1 MPVVTLDK
9 ADLYDSLGRQ
19 YTKDEFDQL
28 CFEFGIELEEDSDEE
43 PVVLGA
49 DGKPERPT
57 IKIDIPANRYDLLC
71 LEGITRALNIFLERA
86 TVPDYKLVDP
96 PAGVARHVMT
106 VAPETAQ
113 IRPYAAAAVLRGVKF
128 DKRRYDSFIQLQDK
142 LHMNLCR
149 ARSLVAIGTHDLST
163 VRGPFRY
170 EARRPGDI
178 RFVPLNQTQE
188 MDGRQLMEFY
198 AEHRTLSRFLPLI
211 RDSPVYPVI
220 YDSDDTVLSLPPIIN
235 GDRSKITL
243 DTTDVFIESTATDR
257 TKLEIVI
264 NIMTSMFSQYCTQ
277 PFTVEPVEIRSDH
290 NGCSR
295 TTPGVRPREHAVEV
309 AYVNSCTGL
318 SQSAST
324 MCAQLGKMS
333 MVARAVSEEQLL
345 VDVPCTRA
353 DILHQCDIMEDVAI
367 AYGYNNLPKTF
378 PDKSATVG
386 QPLRLNKL
394 ADILRREAAMAGFTE
409 VMPLI
414 LCSRDENYAWLR
426 RQDDGRAVH
435 LANPKTQ
442 EYQVARTSLLPGCLK
457 TVKENRRHAL
467 PIKVFEAAD
476 VVFKDTKLERGAKN
490 RRMFCAVI
498 AAHASNFEV
507 VHGLLDRLML
517 MLGVKRATPA
527 SAAGAAAVVAKGS
540 TAQNDP
546 HEGYWIAEDDDP
558 TFFTGRCASIHLRDD
573 AGETHRIGTLGIVHP
588 EVMDRFEIP
597 LVASALEFDIERF
610 L

>member
-1 MPVVTLDK
+1 MPIVTLDK
-9 ADLYDSLGRQ
+9 ADLYDSLGKQ

-28 CFEFGIELEEDSDEE
+28 CFEFGIELEEDSDDE
-43 PVVLGA
+43 PPILTA
-49 DGKPERPT
+49 DGTPERAT

-71 LEGITRALNIFLERA
+71 LEGITRALNIFLSRA
-86 TVPDYKLVDP
+86 TVPNYRLVDP
-96 PAGVARHVMT
+96 PNGEKHVLT
-106 VAPETAQ
+106 ILPETAQ
-113 IRPYAAAAVLRGVKF
+113 IRPYAAAAVLRGIKF

-163 VRGPFRY
+163 VKGPFTY
-170 EARRPGDI
+170 EARRPEDI
-178 RFVPLNQTQE
+178 KFVPLNQTEE
-188 MDGRQLMEFY
+188 MDGRRLMEFY
-198 AEHRTLSRFLPLI
+198 AEHRTLSRFLPLV

-220 YDSDDTVLSLPPIIN
+220 YDSEGRVCSLPPIIN
-235 GDRSKITL
+235 GDHSKIKL
-243 DTTDVFIESTATDR
+243 ETTDVLIECTATDR

-264 NIMTSMFSQYCTQ
+264 NIMTSMFSQYCAE
-277 PFTVEPVEIRSDH
+277 PFTIEPVEIRSEH

-295 TTPGVRPREHAVEV
+295 VTPDVTPRRHAVEV
-309 AYVNSCTGL
+309 DYVNSCTGL
-318 SQSAST
+318 QQSAET
-324 MCAQLGKMS
+324 MCEQLAKMS
-333 MVARAVSEEQLL
+333 MSAEVVSKDELAVH
-345 VDVPCTRA
+345 VPCTRA

-378 PDKSATVG
+378 PDRSATVG

-414 LCSRDENYAWLR
+414 LCSRDENYTWLR
-426 RQDDGRAVH
+426 KDDDGRAVH

-467 PIKVFEAAD
+467 PIKVFEASD
-476 VVFKDTKLERGAKN
+476 VVLKDVSLERGAAN
-490 RRMFCAVI
+490 RRMFCALV
-498 AAHASNFEV
+498 AGQASNFQL

-517 MLGVKRATPA
+517 MLGIKRISSST
-527 SAAGAAAVVAKGS
+527 STVGQNS

-546 HEGYWIAEDDDP
+546 KEGYWIEECTDDG
-558 TFFTGRCASIHLRDD
+558 TFFNGRCASIHLKDD
-573 AGETHRIGTLGIVHP
+573 QGWQGRIGTLGVVHP
-588 EVMDRFEIP
+588 EVMEKFEIP
-597 LVASALEFDIERF
+597 LVASAIEFDLERF